1 MKNPLQ
7 APVLE
12 HFYLVVNEF
21 GHLPGFC
28 TVTLLLKNR
37 ILVRLLAHVLGSPS
51 TPKQVE
57 GLAWLWNPYPD
68 LFCFISTGG
77 HLRFQEGKMIN
88 LTSPQFPIQQHWF
101 TGSTIHPQV
110 HVPIWAP
117 CCSCHGI
124 SLCLHVLVSQRGEQ
138 HNIISIIQVFQDTGQ
153 SLPSSITSFKTLSI
167 IKRNKKDE
175 RRRPCFAV
183 IATLKAAV
191 SVVLQITWD

>member
-57 GLAWLWNPYPD
+57 DLAWL
-68 LFCFISTGG
+68 
-77 HLRFQEGKMIN
+77 
-88 LTSPQFPIQQHWF
+88 
-101 TGSTIHPQV
+101 
-110 HVPIWAP
+110 
-117 CCSCHGI
+117 
-124 SLCLHVLVSQRGEQ
+124 
-138 HNIISIIQVFQDTGQ
+138 
-153 SLPSSITSFKTLSI
+153 
-167 IKRNKKDE
+167 
-175 RRRPCFAV
+175 
-183 IATLKAAV
+183 
-191 SVVLQITWD
+191 